1 MNAIPDYEGML
12 ERFYR
17 GLLREGDTCV
27 DVGAHVGRHTWAM
40 LECIGPRGRIV
51 AFEPIPS
58 LADAL
63 AAEVAR
69 RGVSHQV
76 EVHGLAL
83 SDSAGSATFVITE
96 DAPGYSGLRRRV
108 YDVPTRTREIEVRV
122 DTLDAMVADRLG
134 ALAYIKVDAEGAEW
148 AILRGAQRA
157 LARFRPVVTFEFG
170 EASYGAYGVD
180 PGTLH
185 DMFAALDYRVCDIRG
200 RELARE
206 AFCESS
212 RHQALW
218 DYVGLPRERDAAALL
233 APLQSVE

>member
-17 GLLREGDTCV
+17 GLLREGDACV

-51 AFEPIPS
+51 AFEPIPTLAES
-58 LADAL
+58 LAADV
-63 AAEVAR
+63 AA
-69 RGVSHQV
+69 RGAADRV
-76 EVHGLAL
+76 EVHPVAL
-83 SDSAGSATFVITE
+83 SDAAGTATFVITE

-122 DTLDAMVADRLG
+122 ETLDAMIAGRLG

-148 AILRGAQRA
+148 NILRGAREA

-180 PGTLH
+180 PGAVH
-185 DMFAALDYRVCDIRG
+185 DMFAALDYRVFDIHG
-200 RELARE
+200 RELGRD
-206 AFCESS
+206 AFAASS

-218 DYVGLPRERDAAALL
+218 DYVGLPRERDADALL
-233 APLQSVE
+233 APLKSAE